1 MVPMVNRWCLLKCPC
16 LQSNLVIVF
25 GGSGAKLGHM
35 MFLHLIS
42 ELQVRKMGKSK
53 NINVNKRDVLKWMQP
68 MDDVLIDAL
77 LHQQSL
83 GNRVDKVFT
92 TMAYENMVNEM
103 HEGIGMP
110 IEKGHLKIV

>member
-42 ELQVRKMGKSK
+42 ELQ
-53 NINVNKRDVLKWMQP
+53 
-68 MDDVLIDAL
+68 
-77 LHQQSL
+77 SL